1 MKKIWLLSVLIGASF
16 LSTGCDSVM
25 EEYHDAFMCAK
36 IAYRLGKTEQVD
48 GSMEYIRQF
57 LLQVDD
63 GDRRELL
70 VSGLG
75 VKFTDELDGILAGYN
90 HRAAVHFMID
100 EFESSACQ
108 NVYNGKY

>member
-1 MKKIWLLSVLIGASF
+1 MKKPWMQFILIEASL

-25 EEYHDAFMCAK
+25 DEYHDAFMCAK

-63 GDRRELL
+63 SERRDLL

-75 VKFTDELDGILAGYN
+75 VKFTDELDGILAALFPLRVVDYF
-90 HRAAVHFMID
+90 HSTR
-100 EFESSACQ
+100 
-108 NVYNGKY
+108 

>member
-1 MKKIWLLSVLIGASF
+1 MKKPWMQFILIGASL

-25 EEYHDAFMCAK
+25 DEYHDAFMCAK

-63 GDRRELL
+63 SERRDLL

-75 VKFTDELDGILAGYN
+75 VKFTDELNGILAGYN
-90 HRAAVHFMID
+90 HRAAVQYMT
-100 EFESSACQ
+100 
-108 NVYNGKY
+108 

>member
-1 MKKIWLLSVLIGASF
+1 MKKPWMQFFLIGSSL

-25 EEYHDAFMCAK
+25 DEYHDAFMCAK
-36 IAYRLGKTEQVD
+36 IAYRLGKTKQVD

-57 LLQVDD
+57 ILQVDD
-63 GDRRELL
+63 SERRDLL

-90 HRAAVHFMID
+90 NRAAVQYMID
-100 EFESSACQ
+100 KLSL
-108 NVYNGKY
+108 

>member
-1 MKKIWLLSVLIGASF
+1 MKKPWMQFILIGASL

-25 EEYHDAFMCAK
+25 DEYHDAFMCAK

-57 LLQVDD
+57 ILQVDD
-63 GDRRELL
+63 SERRDLL

-90 HRAAVHFMID
+90 HRAAVQYMI
-100 EFESSACQ
+100 EKFESSACQ
-108 NVYNGKY
+108 DVYDGKY